1 MKRVIDA
8 EGYPVSFEELELVIQ
23 SCIRR
28 TLYPSSIIQ
37 PKRVNLIPL
46 SKACNILGVNKYRF
60 SDKAEKVGI
69 TPFIV
74 NGKSY
79 FSEFQLQKYLEAV
92 KAYPYLKKRF

>member
-1 MKRVIDA
+1 M
-8 EGYPVSFEELELVIQ
+8 
-23 SCIRR
+23 
-28 TLYPSSIIQ
+28 
-37 PKRVNLIPL
+37 
-46 SKACNILGVNKYRF
+46 LGVNKYRF